1 MLKEGVLCME
11 SRIERKGFSKDF
23 NLMVIGQII
32 SILGSALL
40 RFALSLYVL
49 DITGRADLFAVL
61 FAISSIPILLAP
73 LGGAIADRFNRR
85 NLMVIFDFTSSIIVF
100 GFFIVLAMGDS
111 SILLIGV
118 VMVLLSF
125 VSAMYAPTVMAS
137 IPVLVEE
144 EKLEQANGIV
154 NGIQALSNVAAPV
167 LGGILYGM
175 IGLKVLVIVSGLFF
189 FLSAI
194 LEMFIKIPFIQREQ
208 NGHIISTLVNDL
220 KEGFSYVVKQSF
232 IFKCMI
238 LAALLNLLL
247 TPLFV
252 VGVPII
258 LRVTL
263 HSSDTLYGVGMGLI
277 DFATILGALSM
288 GYFAKKMGINNLYF
302 WIFITALLIVPMAL
316 SVTPI
321 MLKIGYYPSYTL
333 FVGSALLIAMIMTII
348 SIYVITVVQKET
360 PNENLGKVMAIIIAV
375 SQCMAPIGQILYGL
389 LFEGFSINIYVPIL
403 IISVV
408 MVVLAIATKR
418 ILRFEV
424 SEAVK

>member
-1 MLKEGVLCME
+1 ME
-11 SRIERKGFSKDF
+11 AQIKRKGFSKDF
-23 NLMVIGQII
+23 NLMVVGQII

-61 FAISSIPILLAP
+61 FAISSVPILLAP

-100 GFFIVLAMGDS
+100 IFFVVLAIGNS

-118 VMVLLSF
+118 VMVLLSL
-125 VSAMYAPTVMAS
+125 VSAMYAPAVMAS

-154 NGIQALSNVAAPV
+154 NGIQALSGVAAPV

-175 IGLKVLVIVSGLFF
+175 IGLKVLVIMSGVFF

-194 LEMFIKIPFIQREQ
+194 LEMFINIPFSQREQ
-208 NGHIISTLVNDL
+208 NGHIIPTLVNDL
-220 KEGFSYVVKQSF
+220 KGGFSYVVKQSF

-258 LRVTL
+258 LRVTMQ
-263 HSSDTLYGVGMGLI
+263 SSDTLYGIAMGLI

-302 WIFITALLIVPMAL
+302 WIFVTALLIVPMAI
-316 SVTPI
+316 SVTPL
-321 MLKIGYYPSYTL
+321 MLNIGYYPSYIL
-333 FVGSALLIAMIMTII
+333 FVVSTLLIAMIITVI

-389 LFEGFSINIYVPIL
+389 LFEAFSIQIYVPI
-403 IISVV
+403 IMVCVSMIV
-408 MVVLAIATKR
+408 MAIATKK
-418 ILRFEV
+418 ILRFE
-424 SEAVK
+424 EGAAAK

>member
-1 MLKEGVLCME
+1 ME
-11 SRIERKGFSKDF
+11 SQIKRKGFSKDF

-61 FAISSIPILLAP
+61 FAISSVPILLAP

-100 GFFIVLAMGDS
+100 IFFVMLTIGNS
-111 SILLIGV
+111 SVLLIGV

-125 VSAMYAPTVMAS
+125 VSAMYAPAVMAS

-175 IGLKVLVIVSGLFF
+175 IGLKVLVVVSCVFF

-194 LEMFIKIPFIQREQ
+194 LEMFIHIPFMLREQ
-208 NGHIISTLVNDL
+208 SGHIIPTLVNDL

-232 IFKCMI
+232 VFKCMI

-258 LRVTL
+258 LRVTMQ
-263 HSSDTLYGVGMGLI
+263 SSDTLYGVGMGLI

-288 GYFAKKMGINNLYF
+288 GYFAKKMGINNLYI

-316 SVTPI
+316 AVTPVL
-321 MLKIGYYPSYTL
+321 LKIGYYPSYTL
-333 FVGSALLIAMIMTII
+333 FVVSALLIAMIMTII

-389 LFEGFSINIYVPIL
+389 LFEAFSVKVYVPIL
-403 IISVV
+403 MISIAMVV
-408 MVVLAIATKR
+408 MAIATKR
-418 ILRFEV
+418 ILRFEK
-424 SEAVK
+424 SQAAK

>member
-1 MLKEGVLCME
+1 MDSQIK
-11 SRIERKGFSKDF
+11 RKGFSKDF
-23 NLMVIGQII
+23 NLMVVGQII

-49 DITGRADLFAVL
+49 DITGRADLFAAL
-61 FAISSIPILLAP
+61 FAISSIPILLSP

-85 NLMVIFDFTSSIIVF
+85 NLMVIFDCISSIIVF
-100 GFFIVLAMGDS
+100 IFFAILAIGNG
-111 SILLIGV
+111 SILLIGA
-118 VMVLLSF
+118 VMVLLSL

-175 IGLKVLVIVSGLFF
+175 IGLKVLVVVSGVFF

-194 LEMFIKIPFIQREQ
+194 LEMFIHIPFMQREQ
-208 NGHIISTLVNDL
+208 SEHIIPTLVNDL

-258 LRVTL
+258 LRVTMQ
-263 HSSDTLYGVGMGLI
+263 SSDTLYGVGMGLI

-302 WIFITALLIVPMAL
+302 WVFITALLIIPMAL
-316 SVTPI
+316 AVTP
-321 MLKIGYYPSYTL
+321 LVLNIGYYPSYTL
-333 FVGSALLIAMIMTII
+333 FVGSALIIAMILTVI
-348 SIYVITVVQKET
+348 SIYVITLVQKET

-389 LFEGFSINIYVPIL
+389 LFEAFSVKVYVPIL
-403 IISVV
+403 MISVV
-408 MVVLAIATKR
+408 MVLMAIVTKR
-418 ILRFEV
+418 ILRYEK
-424 SEAVK
+424 SKAAK

>member
-1 MLKEGVLCME
+1 ME
-11 SRIERKGFSKDF
+11 SQIKRKGFSKDF

-49 DITGRADLFAVL
+49 DITGRADLFAGL

-73 LGGAIADRFNRR
+73 FGGAIADRFNRR

-100 GFFIVLAMGDS
+100 VFFVALAIGNS
-111 SILLIGV
+111 SIVLIGV

-194 LEMFIKIPFIQREQ
+194 LEMFIKIPFMQREQ

-263 HSSDTLYGVGMGLI
+263 QSSDTLYGVGMGLI

-288 GYFAKKMGINNLYF
+288 GYFAKKMGINNLYL

-321 MLKIGYYPSYTL
+321 MLNIGYYPSYTL

-375 SQCMAPIGQILYGL
+375 SQCMAPIGQILYGM
-389 LFEGFSINIYVPIL
+389 LFEGFSVNIYVPIL

-408 MVVLAIATKR
+408 MVVLAVATKR
-418 ILRFEV
+418 ILR
-424 SEAVK
+424 

>member
-1 MLKEGVLCME
+1 M
-11 SRIERKGFSKDF
+11 
-23 NLMVIGQII
+23 
-32 SILGSALL
+32 
-40 RFALSLYVL
+40 
-49 DITGRADLFAVL
+49 TGRADLFAVL
-61 FAISSIPILLAP
+61 FAISSVPILLAP

-85 NLMVIFDFTSSIIVF
+85 NLMVIFDFTSSLIVF
-100 GFFIVLAMGDS
+100 IFFAMLAIGNS

-118 VMVLLSF
+118 VMVLLSL
-125 VSAMYAPTVMAS
+125 VSAMYAPAVMAS

-154 NGIQALSNVAAPV
+154 NGIQSLSSVAAPV

-175 IGLKVLVIVSGLFF
+175 VGLKLLVIVSGVFF
-189 FLSAI
+189 FLSAL
-194 LEMFIKIPFIQREQ
+194 LEMFIHIPFMQREQ
-208 NGHIISTLVNDL
+208 NEHIIPTLVNDL

-258 LRVTL
+258 LRVTMQ
-263 HSSDTLYGVGMGLI
+263 SSDTLYGVGMGLI

-288 GYFAKKMGINNLYF
+288 GYFAKKMGINNLYV
-302 WIFITALLIVPMAL
+302 WIFITALLIVPMAI
-316 SVTPI
+316 SVTPL
-321 MLKIGYYPSYTL
+321 MLNMGYYPSYTV
-333 FVGSALLIAMIMTII
+333 FVGSALLIAMIMMII

-360 PNENLGKVMAIIIAV
+360 PNENLGKVMAIIIAA

-389 LFEGFSINIYVPIL
+389 LFEAFSVKIYVPIL
-403 IISVV
+403 LISVV
-408 MVVLAIATKR
+408 MVVMAIATKR
-418 ILRFEV
+418 ILRFKK
-424 SEAVK
+424 SEIAK

>member
-1 MLKEGVLCME
+1 ME
-11 SRIERKGFSKDF
+11 SQIKRKGFSKDF

-61 FAISSIPILLAP
+61 FAISSVPMLLAP

-85 NLMVIFDFTSSIIVF
+85 NLMVIFDFISSIIVF
-100 GFFIVLAMGDS
+100 IFFTMLAIGNS
-111 SILLIGV
+111 SVFLIGV

-167 LGGILYGM
+167 LGGILYGL
-175 IGLKVLVIVSGLFF
+175 IGLKVLVIVSGVFF

-194 LEMFIKIPFIQREQ
+194 LEMFIHIPFMQREQ
-208 NGHIISTLVNDL
+208 SRHIIPTLVNDL

-232 IFKCMI
+232 ILKCMI

-258 LRVTL
+258 LRVTMQ
-263 HSSDTLYGVGMGLI
+263 SSDTLYGVGMGLI

-288 GYFAKKMGINNLYF
+288 GYFAKKMGINNLYI

-316 SVTPI
+316 SVTPLL
-321 MLKIGYYPSYTL
+321 LKIGYYPSYTL
-333 FVGSALLIAMIMTII
+333 FVVSALLIAMIMTII

-375 SQCMAPIGQILYGL
+375 SQCMAPIGQILYGV
-389 LFEGFSINIYVPIL
+389 LFEAFSVKVYVPIL
-403 IISVV
+403 IISIV
-408 MVVLAIATKR
+408 MVVMAIATKR
-418 ILRFEV
+418 ILRFENGD
-424 SEAVK
+424 AAK

>member
-1 MLKEGVLCME
+1 ME
-11 SRIERKGFSKDF
+11 SHIKRKGFSKDF

-61 FAISSIPILLAP
+61 FAISSVPMLLAP

-85 NLMVIFDFTSSIIVF
+85 NLMVIFDFMSSIIVF
-100 GFFIVLAMGDS
+100 IFFAMLTIGNS

-118 VMVLLSF
+118 VMVLLSL

-167 LGGILYGM
+167 LGGILYGL
-175 IGLKVLVIVSGLFF
+175 IGLKVLVIVSGVFF

-194 LEMFIKIPFIQREQ
+194 LEMFIHIPFKQREQ
-208 NGHIISTLVNDL
+208 NRHIIPTLVNDL

-258 LRVTL
+258 LRVTMQ
-263 HSSDTLYGVGMGLI
+263 SSDTLYGVGMGLI

-288 GYFAKKMGINNLYF
+288 GYFAKKMGINNLYI

-316 SVTPI
+316 SVTP
-321 MLKIGYYPSYTL
+321 LLLNIGYYPSYTL
-333 FVGSALLIAMIMTII
+333 FVVSALLIAMIMTII

-375 SQCMAPIGQILYGL
+375 SQCMAPIGQILYGV
-389 LFEGFSINIYVPIL
+389 LFEAFSVKVYVPIL
-403 IISVV
+403 IISIV
-408 MVVLAIATKR
+408 MVVMAIATKR
-418 ILRFEV
+418 ILRFEN
-424 SEAVK
+424 SDAAK

>member
-1 MLKEGVLCME
+1 ME
-11 SRIERKGFSKDF
+11 SQIKRKGFSKDF

-61 FAISSIPILLAP
+61 FAISSVPMLLAP

-85 NLMVIFDFTSSIIVF
+85 NLMVIFDFMSSIIVF
-100 GFFIVLAMGDS
+100 IFFAMLTIGNS
-111 SILLIGV
+111 SVLLIGV

-167 LGGILYGM
+167 LGGILYGL
-175 IGLKVLVIVSGLFF
+175 IGLKVLVIVSGVFF

-194 LEMFIKIPFIQREQ
+194 LEMFIHIPFMQREQ
-208 NGHIISTLVNDL
+208 NRHIIPTLVNDL

-258 LRVTL
+258 LRVTMQ
-263 HSSDTLYGVGMGLI
+263 SSDTLYGVGMGLI

-288 GYFAKKMGINNLYF
+288 GYFAKKMGINNLYI

-316 SVTPI
+316 SVTPP
-321 MLKIGYYPSYTL
+321 LLNIGYYPSYTL
-333 FVGSALLIAMIMTII
+333 FVVSALLIAMIMTII

-375 SQCMAPIGQILYGL
+375 SQCMAPIGQILYGV
-389 LFEGFSINIYVPIL
+389 LFEAFSVKVYVPIL
-403 IISVV
+403 IISIV
-408 MVVLAIATKR
+408 MVVMAIATKR
-418 ILRFEV
+418 ILRFEN
-424 SEAVK
+424 SNAAK

>member
-1 MLKEGVLCME
+1 ME
-11 SRIERKGFSKDF
+11 SQIKRKGFSKDF

-61 FAISSIPILLAP
+61 FAISSVPMLLAP

-85 NLMVIFDFTSSIIVF
+85 NLMVIFDFMSSIIVF
-100 GFFIVLAMGDS
+100 IFFAMLAIGNS
-111 SILLIGV
+111 SVLLIGV

-167 LGGILYGM
+167 LGGILYGL
-175 IGLKVLVIVSGLFF
+175 IGLKVLVIVSGVFF

-194 LEMFIKIPFIQREQ
+194 LEMFIHIPFMQREQ
-208 NGHIISTLVNDL
+208 NRHIIPTLVNDL

-258 LRVTL
+258 LRVTMQ
-263 HSSDTLYGVGMGLI
+263 SSDTLYGVGMGLI

-288 GYFAKKMGINNLYF
+288 GYFAKKMGINNLYI

-316 SVTPI
+316 SVTP
-321 MLKIGYYPSYTL
+321 LLLNIGYYPSYTL
-333 FVGSALLIAMIMTII
+333 FVVSALLIAMIMTII

-389 LFEGFSINIYVPIL
+389 LFEAFSVKVYVPIL
-403 IISVV
+403 IISIV
-408 MVVLAIATKR
+408 MVVMAIATKR
-418 ILRFEV
+418 ILRFEN
-424 SEAVK
+424 SDAAK

>member
-1 MLKEGVLCME
+1 ME
-11 SRIERKGFSKDF
+11 SQITRKGFSKDF

-61 FAISSIPILLAP
+61 FAISSVPMLLAP

-85 NLMVIFDFTSSIIVF
+85 NLMVIFDFISSIIVF
-100 GFFIVLAMGDS
+100 IFFAMLAIGNS
-111 SILLIGV
+111 SVFLIGV

-167 LGGILYGM
+167 LGGILYGL
-175 IGLKVLVIVSGLFF
+175 IGLKVLVIVSGVFF

-194 LEMFIKIPFIQREQ
+194 LEMFIHIPFMQREQ
-208 NGHIISTLVNDL
+208 SRHIIPTLVNDL

-258 LRVTL
+258 LRVTMQ
-263 HSSDTLYGVGMGLI
+263 SSDTLYGVGMGLI

-288 GYFAKKMGINNLYF
+288 GYFAKKMGINNLYI

-316 SVTPI
+316 SVTP
-321 MLKIGYYPSYTL
+321 LLLNIGYYPSYTL
-333 FVGSALLIAMIMTII
+333 FVVSALLIAMIMTII

-375 SQCMAPIGQILYGL
+375 SQCMAPIGQILYGV
-389 LFEGFSINIYVPIL
+389 LFEAFSVKVYVPIL
-403 IISVV
+403 IISIV
-408 MVVLAIATKR
+408 MVLMAIATKR
-418 ILRFEV
+418 ILRFEN
-424 SEAVK
+424 SDAAK

>member
-1 MLKEGVLCME
+1 ME
-11 SRIERKGFSKDF
+11 SQIKRKGFSKDF

-61 FAISSIPILLAP
+61 FAISSVPMLLAP

-85 NLMVIFDFTSSIIVF
+85 NLMVIFDFMSSIIVF
-100 GFFIVLAMGDS
+100 IFFAMLTIGNS
-111 SILLIGV
+111 SVLLIGV

-175 IGLKVLVIVSGLFF
+175 IGLKVLVIVGGVFF

-194 LEMFIKIPFIQREQ
+194 LEMFIHIPFMQREQ
-208 NGHIISTLVNDL
+208 SRHIIPTLVNDL

-258 LRVTL
+258 LRVTMQ
-263 HSSDTLYGVGMGLI
+263 SSDTLYGVGMGLI

-288 GYFAKKMGINNLYF
+288 GYFAKKMGINNLYI

-316 SVTPI
+316 SVTP
-321 MLKIGYYPSYTL
+321 LLLNIGYYPSYTL
-333 FVGSALLIAMIMTII
+333 FVVSALLIAMIMTII

-375 SQCMAPIGQILYGL
+375 SQCMAPIGQILYGV
-389 LFEGFSINIYVPIL
+389 LFEAFSVKVYVPIL
-403 IISVV
+403 IISIV
-408 MVVLAIATKR
+408 MVVMAIATKR
-418 ILRFEV
+418 ILRFEN
-424 SEAVK
+424 SDAAK

>member
-1 MLKEGVLCME
+1 ME
-11 SRIERKGFSKDF
+11 SQIKRKGFSKDF

-61 FAISSIPILLAP
+61 FAISSVPILLAP
-73 LGGAIADRFNRR
+73 LGGAVADRFNRR

-100 GFFIVLAMGDS
+100 TFFVMLTIGNS
-111 SILLIGV
+111 SVLLIGV
-118 VMVLLSF
+118 VMVLLSL
-125 VSAMYAPTVMAS
+125 VSAMYAPAVMAS

-167 LGGILYGM
+167 LGGILYGL
-175 IGLKVLVIVSGLFF
+175 IGLKVLVVVSGVFF
-189 FLSAI
+189 FISAI
-194 LEMFIKIPFIQREQ
+194 LEMFIHIPFMQREQ
-208 NGHIISTLVNDL
+208 DGHIIPTLVNDL

-238 LAALLNLLL
+238 LAALLNLIL

-258 LRVTL
+258 LRVTMQ
-263 HSSDTLYGVGMGLI
+263 SSDTLYGVGMGLI

-288 GYFAKKMGINNLYF
+288 GYFAKKMGISNLYS
-302 WIFITALLIVPMAL
+302 WIFITALLIVPMAIA
-316 SVTPI
+316 VTP
-321 MLKIGYYPSYTL
+321 LLLNIGYYPSYIL
-333 FVGSALLIAMIMTII
+333 FVLSALLIAMIMTII
-348 SIYVITVVQKET
+348 SIYVITLVQKET
-360 PNENLGKVMAIIIAV
+360 PNEHLGKVMAIIIAV
-375 SQCMAPIGQILYGL
+375 SQCMAPIGQIIYGL
-389 LFEGFSINIYVPIL
+389 LFEAFSVKVYIPIL
-403 IISVV
+403 MICIAMIV
-408 MVVLAIATKR
+408 MAIATKR
-418 ILRFEV
+418 ILRFEKN
-424 SEAVK
+424 EAAN

>member
-1 MLKEGVLCME
+1 ME
-11 SRIERKGFSKDF
+11 SQIKRKGFSKDF

-61 FAISSIPILLAP
+61 FAISSVPMLLAP

-85 NLMVIFDFTSSIIVF
+85 NLMVIFDFMSSIIVF
-100 GFFIVLAMGDS
+100 IFFAMLATGNS
-111 SILLIGV
+111 SVLLIGV

-167 LGGILYGM
+167 LGGILYGL
-175 IGLKVLVIVSGLFF
+175 IGIKVLVLVSGVFF

-194 LEMFIKIPFIQREQ
+194 LEMFIHIPFMQREQ
-208 NGHIISTLVNDL
+208 NRHIIPTLLNDL

-258 LRVTL
+258 LRVTMQ
-263 HSSDTLYGVGMGLI
+263 SSDTLYGVGMGLI

-288 GYFAKKMGINNLYF
+288 GYFAKKMGINNLYI

-316 SVTPI
+316 SVTP
-321 MLKIGYYPSYTL
+321 LLLNIGYYPSYTL
-333 FVGSALLIAMIMTII
+333 FVVSALLIAMIMTII

-375 SQCMAPIGQILYGL
+375 SQCMAPIGQILYGV
-389 LFEGFSINIYVPIL
+389 LFEAFSVKVYVPIL
-403 IISVV
+403 IISIV
-408 MVVLAIATKR
+408 MVVMAIATKR
-418 ILRFEV
+418 ILSFEK
-424 SEAVK
+424 SEAAK

>member
-1 MLKEGVLCME
+1 ME
-11 SRIERKGFSKDF
+11 SQIKRKGFSKDF

-49 DITGRADLFAVL
+49 DITGRADLFAGL

-73 LGGAIADRFNRR
+73 FGGAIADRFNRR

-100 GFFIVLAMGDS
+100 AFFVVLVIGNS

-194 LEMFIKIPFIQREQ
+194 LEMFIKIPFMQREQ

-263 HSSDTLYGVGMGLI
+263 QSSDTLYGVGMGLI

-321 MLKIGYYPSYTL
+321 MLNIGYYSSYTL

-389 LFEGFSINIYVPIL
+389 LFEGFSVNIYVPIL

-418 ILRFEV
+418 ILR
-424 SEAVK
+424 